1 MTSQV
6 CGGLEVVLSFSL
18 LYLLPYHLLVSG
30 GLKMKEEGVHF
41 GWERLGMG
49 GESYARREL
58 DSIG

>member
-1 MTSQV
+1 M
-6 CGGLEVVLSFSL
+6 VLSFSL

-58 DSIG
+58 YRIG